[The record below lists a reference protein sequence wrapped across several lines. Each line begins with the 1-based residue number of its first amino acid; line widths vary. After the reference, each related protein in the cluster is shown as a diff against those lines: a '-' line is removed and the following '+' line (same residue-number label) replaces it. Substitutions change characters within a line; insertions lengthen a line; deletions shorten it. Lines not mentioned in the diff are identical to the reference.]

1 MYYHVV
7 IYRRARNDWNWGIQE
22 VVVKMKRE
30 KEKKKQASRVDRPKE
45 EDVPYETRPKMV
57 VVYFPKDKERKEE
70 LKRPGQTTSNKDSS
84 LS

>member
-45 EDVPYETRPKMV
+45 EDVPYETRPKKLV
-57 VVYFPKDKERKEE
+57 V
-70 LKRPGQTTSNKDSS
+70 
-84 LS
+84 